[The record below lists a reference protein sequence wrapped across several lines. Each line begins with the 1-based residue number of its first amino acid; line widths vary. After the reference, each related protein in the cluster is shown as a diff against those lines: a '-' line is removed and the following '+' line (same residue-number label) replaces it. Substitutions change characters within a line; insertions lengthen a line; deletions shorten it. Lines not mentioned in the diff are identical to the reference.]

1 MTDKV
6 DILAIGVHPDDIEL
20 ACGGTIVKHIH
31 LGFTV
36 GAIDLT
42 QGELGTR
49 GSAEIRLK
57 EAEASKKL
65 MGLKFRENLGFEDG
79 FVTADNKAYQL
90 EIVKRIRKYQ
100 PDIVLCNAIDDRHPD
115 HPRSA
120 SLLATAC
127 FLAGLTKIETEFDG
141 VVQSAWRPQQVLH
154 YIQWKPIKPDFVI
167 DITGYM
173 DTKLAAVKAYRSQF
187 HDPTSS
193 EPETLISSKQFL
205 DSVSYRASDLGRLI
219 GVEYAEGFT
228 SDKLIGLDRLDQLL

>member
-1 MTDKV
+1 MTNKI

-20 ACGGTIVKHIH
+20 GCGGTIVKHID
-31 LGFTV
+31 LGFSV

-49 GSAEIRLK
+49 GSAEIRLN
-57 EAEASKKL
+57 EAEESKKL
-65 MGLKFRENLGFEDG
+65 MELKFRENLGFEDG

-100 PDIVLCNAIDDRHPD
+100 PDIVLCNAINDRHPD

-120 SLLATAC
+120 SLVVKAC
-127 FLAGLTKIETEFDG
+127 FLAGLTKIKTEFDG
-141 VVQSAWRPQQVLH
+141 GVQSAFRPKQVLH
-154 YIQWKPIKPDFVI
+154 YIQWNPIKPDFVI

-173 DTKLAAVKAYRSQF
+173 DAKLAAVKAYRSQF

-228 SDKLIGLDRLDQLL
+228 SDKLIGLDRLDHLL

>member
-1 MTDKV
+1 MTNKI

-20 ACGGTIVKHIH
+20 GCGGTIVKHID

-57 EAEASKKL
+57 EAELSKKL
-65 MGLKFRENLGFEDG
+65 LGLNFRENLGFEDG
-79 FVTADNKAYQL
+79 FVTADNKSYQL

-115 HPRSA
+115 HARSA
-120 SLLATAC
+120 SLVATAC
-127 FLAGLTKIETEFDG
+127 FLAGLTKIKTEFDG
-141 VVQSAWRPQQVLH
+141 RVQSAFRPKQVLH

-173 DTKLAAVKAYRSQF
+173 DAKLATVKAYRSQF
-187 HDPTSS
+187 HDPSSS

-228 SDKLIGLDRLDQLL
+228 SDKLIGLIRLDHLL

>member
-1 MTDKV
+1 MTNKI

-20 ACGGTIVKHIH
+20 GCGGTIVKHID

-100 PDIVLCNAIDDRHPD
+100 PDIVLCNAINDRHPD

-120 SLLATAC
+120 SLVATAS
-127 FLAGLTKIETEFDG
+127 FLAGLTKIKTEFDG
-141 VVQSAWRPQQVLH
+141 GVQSAFRPKQVLH
-154 YIQWKPIKPDFVI
+154 FIQWMPIKPDFVI
-167 DITGYM
+167 DVTGYM
-173 DTKLAAVKAYRSQF
+173 DMKLAAVKAYRSQF

-193 EPETLISSKQFL
+193 EPETLISSKQFM
-205 DSVSYRASDLGRLI
+205 DSVSYRANDLGRLI

-228 SDKLIGLDRLDQLL
+228 SDKLIGLDRLDHLL

>member
-1 MTDKV
+1 MTNKI

-20 ACGGTIVKHIH
+20 GCGGTIVKHID

-57 EAEASKKL
+57 EAEVSKKL
-65 MGLKFRENLGFEDG
+65 MGLNFRENLGFEDG
-79 FVTADNKAYQL
+79 FVTADNKSYQL

-100 PDIVLCNAIDDRHPD
+100 PNIVLCNAIDDRHPD

-120 SLLATAC
+120 SLVSIAC
-127 FLAGLTKIETEFDG
+127 FLSGLTKIKTEFDG
-141 VVQSAWRPQQVLH
+141 GVQSAWRPQQVLH

-173 DTKLAAVKAYRSQF
+173 DAKLAAVKAYRSQF